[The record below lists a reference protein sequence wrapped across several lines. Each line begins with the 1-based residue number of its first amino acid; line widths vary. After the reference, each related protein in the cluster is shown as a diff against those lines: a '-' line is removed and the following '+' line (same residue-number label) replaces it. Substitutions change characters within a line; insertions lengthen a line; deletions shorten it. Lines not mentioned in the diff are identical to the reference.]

1 MPFFLCCFLH
11 ISAYNCIVST
21 IKILTTKITNKVW
34 CKYSLLI
41 VCLTFLFLFSPKPKT
56 ATGTYCGEYIKVSKL
71 GFVLFCD
78 SYQYVFLTTNPSLL
92 LDSNFVAVRQNRPLY
107 IYAAHVIGLP
117 IKFITSAFIESSFF
131 KKLGGEKYLYQE
143 SINQKLESSP
153 FLKMYKIDQAKH
165 HNLVVELLPFYIAFL
180 IMNFLILLSSL
191 VLFEKLL
198 TQLSTEKYI
207 IHFLS
212 LFIASSGIVKA
223 FFFSAH
229 EQMFAFFTPI
239 SIAYVVYLFLNDKLS
254 PIKLLFV
261 SFGMGLLCLAYGSF
275 ILYYP
280 CLGIAFL
287 VKQKSLKISFKMI
300 TTLLPGAILFV
311 LPTLS
316 WMYICYYFSGHYFNG
331 EIETFREIIWIKDT
345 LSKGIL
351 DFLAAW
357 ASFSLSYLHTVL
369 ITLTPFVVGIYI
381 LYKQK
386 NELQISSENELFY
399 YFLQWMFILFFVFF
413 WMLGYY
419 NFRLTYTSVPILLL
433 LIALLLQN
441 LIDNKKIDTIKLQ
454 KRLRL
459 LAVIWVVW
467 SVIKYGPFPFQ

>member
-1 MPFFLCCFLH
+1 MFKNLA
-11 ISAYNCIVST
+11 IR
-21 IKILTTKITNKVW
+21 ITNKVW

-41 VCLTFLFLFSPKPKT
+41 VCLTFLFLFSPKPRTT
-56 ATGTYCGEYIKVSKL
+56 AGTYCGEYIKVSQL

-78 SYQYVFLTTNPSLL
+78 SYQYVFLTANPSLL

-117 IKFITSAFIESSFF
+117 IKFITSAVIQSSFF

-165 HNLVVELLPFYIAFL
+165 HNLVVELLPFYIAF
-180 IMNFLILLSSL
+180 IMMNFLVLLSSL

-198 TQLSTEKYI
+198 LRLSIEKYI

-239 SIAYVVYLFLNDKLS
+239 SIAFLVYLYLNDKLS
-254 PIKLLFV
+254 NIQLLLITL
-261 SFGMGLLCLAYGSF
+261 GMGILCLAYGSF
-275 ILYYP
+275 ILFYP
-280 CLGIAFL
+280 CLSIAFL
-287 VKQKSLKISFKMI
+287 VKQKSLKISIKMI
-300 TTLLPGAILFV
+300 AILVPGAVLFA

-316 WMYICYYFSGHYFNG
+316 WMYICHYFSGHYFNG

-345 LSKGIL
+345 LSKGVL
-351 DFLAAW
+351 DFLATW
-357 ASFSLSYLHTVL
+357 TSFSLSYLHTVL
-369 ITLTPFVVGIYI
+369 ITLTPFVIGIYI

-386 NELQISSENELFY
+386 NEQQVALKNELFY
-399 YFLQWMFILFFVFF
+399 HFLQWMFVLFFVFF

-433 LIALLLQN
+433 WIALLLQN
-441 LIDNKKIDTIKLQ
+441 LIDNKKVEPLKLQ
-454 KRLRL
+454 KRLTVL
-459 LAVIWVVW
+459 SVIWVVW

>member
-1 MPFFLCCFLH
+1 
-11 ISAYNCIVST
+11 
-21 IKILTTKITNKVW
+21 
-34 CKYSLLI
+34 
-41 VCLTFLFLFSPKPKT
+41 
-56 ATGTYCGEYIKVSKL
+56 
-71 GFVLFCD
+71 
-78 SYQYVFLTTNPSLL
+78 
-92 LDSNFVAVRQNRPLY
+92 
-107 IYAAHVIGLP
+107 
-117 IKFITSAFIESSFF
+117 
-131 KKLGGEKYLYQE
+131 
-143 SINQKLESSP
+143 
-153 FLKMYKIDQAKH
+153 
-165 HNLVVELLPFYIAFL
+165 
-180 IMNFLILLSSL
+180 
-191 VLFEKLL
+191 
-198 TQLSTEKYI
+198 
-207 IHFLS
+207 
-212 LFIASSGIVKA
+212 
-223 FFFSAH
+223 
-229 EQMFAFFTPI
+229 
-239 SIAYVVYLFLNDKLS
+239 
-254 PIKLLFV
+254 
-261 SFGMGLLCLAYGSF
+261 MGLLCLAYGSF

-386 NELQISSENELFY
+386 NELQISSKNELFY